1 MKYTH
6 GLHPMPLMRLA
17 FAYWR
22 KTILIPNR
30 YFFFVVFLDN
40 WIMCKLSI
48 ISSHLF
54 SRGIGARIRL
64 AGTFEEVSVQQEGN
78 NTSNYDTTDA
88 ADYDA
93 N

>member
-1 MKYTH
+1 
-6 GLHPMPLMRLA
+6 MPLMRLA

-30 YFFFVVFLDN
+30 YLFFVVFLDN

-64 AGTFEEVSVQQEGN
+64 AGTFVVSIQQDGN
-78 NTSNYDTTDA
+78 NNNNYHTTYA